1 VPQEEKSIPE
11 VVQELKELTI
21 TYAKQETIDPLKHAG
36 RYVGYGLLGSLL
48 LGLGLVMV
56 GLGGLRFLQTETGS
70 TLTGNWSWVPYGIT
84 AVVLAGL
91 AALAI
96 KQIAKDGKEAQL

>member
-1 VPQEEKSIPE
+1 MPQEEKSVTE

-21 TYAKQETIDPLKHAG
+21 TYAKQETIDPLKNAG
-36 RYVGYGLLGSLL
+36 RYVGFGLLGSLL
-48 LGLGLVMV
+48 IGLGLVMI

-70 TLTGNWSWVPYGIT
+70 PLSGHWSWVPYGVT

-91 AALAI
+91 SALAI